1 METNSLL
8 APLFFVVICLF
19 FGAILKSVLK
29 KTNFPYTVGLFA
41 LGILLGLLD
50 RFGVLQAAGILKPAV
65 DFAGNM
71 DPDLILYIFLPLL
84 IFDGAYELDLHVFRK
99 SLLNSTLLAGPGM
112 VISMFLIGALIMGLA
127 LFVPECSGWNWSY
140 ALMFGALISAT
151 DPVAVVALLK
161 ELGTSKRFSTLVD
174 AESMLNDGTGIVLF
188 MIFFGVYS
196 ATGGTEMSP
205 ILNFLLVVFGGV
217 LLGWVTARFT
227 IWFLDKVG
235 GDESVQNSVIIVS
248 SYITFILAQSFLD
261 VSGVIALVAFGL
273 TITYIGRPR
282 LKPEVNRFMGQFWE
296 LMAYMANTLI
306 FIIVGIVI
314 ALKVDLTWSS
324 FLLLIA
330 VYIGVNIARMLMI
343 AILYPFMKKTGYGLT
358 MRESFILGWGGLRG
372 ALGLTLALMVSYTLA
387 IPEDIRRQILL
398 FTGGIVTLTLC
409 INATTMRWFLQKLG
423 LTKVPSAKMLLDYS
437 IKKQIADST
446 EKYLDKLKKREAL
459 ELSNWPLVEKFMPE
473 QEQAPDVSIL
483 TPDVLA
489 DVRLRVLKKEKTA
502 CWSLYNEG
510 IISNVSLRIL
520 VNALD
525 ELYDRDGHLPLSKR
539 KWIFKYY
546 NQSFP
551 VRRLKQIPIV
561 KSWWDKLAHEWV
573 INGYD
578 LGRGFIIT
586 QKEALKLVE
595 EFEQSDVLST
605 AEKDALGQLR
615 GEIQENINHIGEVLN
630 TLAKEFPISYRCGV
644 TRKAIRM
651 LLANEKR
658 AVNQFV
664 KDGLLSEQE
673 AKTLDDDLDERYDGL
688 TTYRINQ
695 LLDKFKLSK

>member
-1 METNSLL
+1 METNALL
-8 APLFFVVICLF
+8 APLFFIVICLVV
-19 FGAILKSVLK
+19 GAILKSVLK

-50 RFGVLQAAGILKPAV
+50 RFGILQEAGILKPAV

-71 DPDLILYIFLPLL
+71 NPDLILYIFLPLL

-127 LFVPECSGWNWSY
+127 YFIPECSGWNWSY

-196 ATGGTEMSP
+196 ASGATNMSP
-205 ILNFLLVVFGGV
+205 VLNFLLVVFGGV
-217 LLGWVTARFT
+217 LLGWIIARFT
-227 IWFLDKVG
+227 IWFLNKVG

-273 TITYIGRPR
+273 TIAHMGRPH
-282 LKPEVNRFMGQFWE
+282 LKPNVNKFMGEFWE
-296 LMAYMANTLI
+296 LMAYIANTLI
-306 FIIVGIVI
+306 FIIVGVVI
-314 ALKVDLTWSS
+314 ALKVDMTWKS
-324 FLLLIA
+324 FLLLLA
-330 VYIGVNIARMLMI
+330 VYIGINIARMLMI
-343 AILYPFMKKTGYGLT
+343 IILYPFMKKTGYGLT
-358 MRESFILGWGGLRG
+358 KRESFILGWGGLRG

-409 INATTMRWFLQKLG
+409 INATTMRWFLLKLG

-437 IKKQIADST
+437 VKKQISDST
-446 EKYLDKLKKREAL
+446 EKYLEKLKKREAL
-459 ELSNWPLVEKFMPE
+459 ELSNWSLVEKFLPAH
-473 QEQAPDVSIL
+473 EQAPDVSIMA
-483 TPDVLA
+483 TDVLA
-489 DVRLRVLKKEKTA
+489 DVRLRILKKEKTA
-502 CWSLYNEG
+502 CWNLYNDG
-510 IISNVSLRIL
+510 IISNTSLQIL
-520 VNALD
+520 VSALE
-525 ELYDRDGHLPLSKR
+525 ELYDRDGRLPLSNR
-539 KWIFKYY
+539 KWIFNYY
-546 NQSFP
+546 NQPFII
-551 VRRLKQIPIV
+551 RWFKQHSTV
-561 KSWWDKLAHEWV
+561 KTLWDKYAHEWV
-573 INGYD
+573 IKGYD

-586 QKEALKLVE
+586 QKEALKLAE
-595 EFEQSDVLST
+595 EFTQSDVLS
-605 AEKDALGQLR
+605 EDGKNALSILR
-615 GEIQENINHIGEVLN
+615 EEIQENINHIGEVLN
-630 TLAKEFPISYRCGV
+630 MLSKEYPISYRCGV
-644 TRKAIRM
+644 TRKSIRM

-658 AVNQFV
+658 MVGQFV
-664 KDGLLSEQE
+664 KEGILSTND
-673 AKTLDDDLDERYDGL
+673 AKTLIDDLDERYNDL

-695 LLDKFKLSK
+695 ILNNPS